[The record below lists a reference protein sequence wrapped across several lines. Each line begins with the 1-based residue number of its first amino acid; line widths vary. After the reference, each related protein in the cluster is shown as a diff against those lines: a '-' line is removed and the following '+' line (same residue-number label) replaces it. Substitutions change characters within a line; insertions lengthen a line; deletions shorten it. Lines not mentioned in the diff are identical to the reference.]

1 MVKATKGT
9 LVECDVSVKEI
20 LLNLDNEMR
29 FIIEDLD
36 ERHLFIE
43 SSQVKNVEKRL
54 SAILDENV
62 FKPIE

>member
-1 MVKATKGT
+1 M
-9 LVECDVSVKEI
+9 ECDVSVKEI